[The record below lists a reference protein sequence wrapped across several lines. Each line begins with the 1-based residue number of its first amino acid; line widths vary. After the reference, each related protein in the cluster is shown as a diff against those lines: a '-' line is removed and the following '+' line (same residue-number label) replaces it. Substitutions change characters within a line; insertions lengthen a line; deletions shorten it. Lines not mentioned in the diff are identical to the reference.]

1 MIPPHAGMGK
11 TGHRSK
17 GARKKRSGE
26 TRLARAW
33 ALMEEDRFQQAE
45 ALLRR
50 DPSPEAR
57 FALGYALAF
66 QGRHEEA
73 LALYRALY
81 RESGSHRALHQV
93 GMVLRMAGRLKEALA
108 VFEEEARLLP
118 PDPLARS
125 VNLYERGYTRL
136 LLGEKEESLALLRES
151 LAEAEAS
158 LDPVAQASAH
168 RGLLEWHLRL
178 GREGEAQRHKEA
190 AIRLFLKAGDPK
202 GAEEMDG
209 LA

>member
-1 MIPPHAGMGK
+1 MGK
-11 TGHRSK
+11 TGHRAK

-33 ALMEEDRFQQAE
+33 ALMEEDRFQEAE

-202 GAEEMDG
+202 GAEEVEG

>member
-1 MIPPHAGMGK
+1 MA
-11 TGHRSK
+11 K
-17 GARKKRSGE
+17 GSRKKRREE

-33 ALMEEDRFQQAE
+33 ALMAVEEEGRFQQAE
-45 ALLRR
+45 ALLQG

-93 GMVLRMAGRLKEALA
+93 GMVLRMAGRLAEALA
-108 VFEEEARLLP
+108 VFEEEARRLP

-136 LLGEKEESLALLRES
+136 LLGEKGESLAFLRES

-158 LDPVAQASAH
+158 LDPRAQACAH
-168 RGLLEWHLRL
+168 RGLLEWSLRF
-178 GREGEAQRHKEA
+178 GQEEEAQRHKEA
-190 AIRLFLKAGDPK
+190 AIRLFLKAGDPQ
-202 GAEEMDG
+202 GAKEVEG

>member
-1 MIPPHAGMGK
+1 MA
-11 TGHRSK
+11 K
-17 GARKKRSGE
+17 GSRKKGREE

-33 ALMEEDRFQQAE
+33 ALMAVEEEGRFQQAE
-45 ALLRR
+45 ALLQG

-108 VFEEEARLLP
+108 VFEEEARRLP

-136 LLGEKEESLALLRES
+136 LLGEKGGSLAFLRES

-158 LDPVAQASAH
+158 LDPRAQACAH
-168 RGLLEWHLRL
+168 RGLLEWSLRF
-178 GREGEAQRHKEA
+178 GQEEEAQRHKEA
-190 AIRLFLKAGDPK
+190 AIRLFLKAGDPQ
-202 GAEEMDG
+202 GAKEVEG